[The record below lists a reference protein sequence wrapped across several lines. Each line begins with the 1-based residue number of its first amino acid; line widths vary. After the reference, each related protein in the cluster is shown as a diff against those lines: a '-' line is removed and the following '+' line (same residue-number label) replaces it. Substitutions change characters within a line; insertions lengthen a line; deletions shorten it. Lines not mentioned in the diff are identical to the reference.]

1 MPRKMA
7 RSAPRTP
14 SELPKALVTVDT
26 ARRSCGKAGKAQ
38 IFTPSRG
45 SSGESRIS
53 CWRRPIS
60 KGHRHQCR
68 IAC

>member
-45 SSGESRIS
+45 SSGESRFNPS
-53 CWRRPIS
+53 ADTS
-60 KGHRHQCR
+60 VQV
-68 IAC
+68 